1 MSKLFDLFDACS
13 EENHATKVLREA
25 RTFFEN
31 NPDSSVAHR
40 DLIVLQEARE
50 VARRKMSEAVSQM
63 SYHDEK

>member
-1 MSKLFDLFDACS
+1 MSKLFELFDACS
-13 EENHATKVLREA
+13 EENHATKTLRAA
-25 RTFFEN
+25 RRYFEN

-50 VARRKMSEAVSQM
+50 IARRKVSEAVSQM